1 MTSIMS
7 VIITGKL
14 STRQNYILW
23 KQFASASKYLTAD
36 GLEHDVGRESIC
48 IIIIF
53 IIIITTIFV
62 SLSQQ
67 IEAISWTL
75 VHSFIAICYS

>member
-1 MTSIMS
+1 MTSIMF

-14 STRQNYILW
+14 STRQNYILC

-53 IIIITTIFV
+53 IIITTIFV